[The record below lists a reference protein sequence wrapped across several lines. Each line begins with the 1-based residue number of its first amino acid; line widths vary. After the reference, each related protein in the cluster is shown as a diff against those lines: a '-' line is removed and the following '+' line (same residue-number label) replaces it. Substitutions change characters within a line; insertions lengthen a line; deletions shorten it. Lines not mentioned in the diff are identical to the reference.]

1 MKGHDKQIEEQISE
15 TMQMLDGLP
24 DLKTSPL
31 FRVHV
36 MERIDAID
44 QNRLE
49 HSLIKGGVN
58 IRMALAALLI
68 AVNIGSATIFLT
80 STSSGKSGIADAG
93 DAIEQLRDDYSG
105 PELAYYAETAIVA
118 DNIRNE
124 QLPATENGKP

>member
-1 MKGHDKQIEEQISE
+1 MKGHDKQIEEQISK

-44 QNRLE
+44 RNRLE
-49 HSLIKGGVN
+49 HSLIKGRLN

-68 AVNIGSATIFLT
+68 AVNIGSATVFL
-80 STSSGKSGIADAG
+80 TSSGKSGVADAG

-118 DNIRNE
+118 DNVRNE